1 MSKASE
7 LKPIK
12 FQVIR
17 DYLHELY
24 QFRFNTVAIDLEIIE
39 KGKDEWKT
47 LNPSDLECELFEQ
60 SFTGFDKQLS
70 ALLKSSHFVPAYDP
84 IKHYFESLPEWEKNI
99 DYIEQYANYV
109 TTTDQPFYLA
119 QFKKML
125 VRMIAQA
132 FNTIAFNKQCFTFY
146 SNQNDGKTYFFENLL
161 KDTPMERYSKKNPDV
176 EGKEAKRALA
186 ENFLVNFD
194 ELAGFSKQEVS
205 KIKAF
210 FSESQIK
217 VRLPYDKKDSVM
229 MRKASFVGSTNKR
242 EFLVD
247 ETGNVRWLVFEVLS
261 INHDNGGPNGYRA
274 VDINKVW
281 AQAFYLFMSGYP
293 VQLSPEELKH
303 SELNNEK
310 YARTTT
316 EFELLISHFEPSSK
330 DGAGQFYQP
339 KDLLIRLNQLTN
351 NQIRINSE
359 NIGRALTKMK
369 CERVSQRIGQYG
381 VYGYWLKEL
390 PFMSPIEM
398 KPFAGPVF

>member
-1 MSKASE
+1 MGKASD
-7 LKPIK
+7 KPIK
-12 FQVIR
+12 FVLIR
-17 DYLHELY
+17 DYLEKKY
-24 QFRFNTVAIDLEIIE
+24 DFRFNAVAIDLEYKPLKATVWE
-39 KGKDEWKT
+39 T
-47 LNPSDLECELFEQ
+47 LNPSDLECELFLEG
-60 SFTGFDKQLS
+60 FTGFEKQLS
-70 ALLKSSHFVPAYDP
+70 ALLKSSSFVPVYDP
-84 IKHYFESLPEWEKNI
+84 IRNYFETLPPWDQQT
-99 DYIEQYANYV
+99 DYISQYASYV
-109 TTTDQPFYLA
+109 RTTDQPFFLE
-119 QFKKML
+119 QFKKMM

-132 FNTIAFNKQCFTFY
+132 YNTISFNKQCLTFY
-146 SNQNDGKTYFFENLL
+146 SNQNDGKTYFFENML
-161 KDTPMERYSKKNPDV
+161 KDTPLERYSKKNPDV

-274 VDINKVW
+274 VDINNVW
-281 AQAFYLFMSGYP
+281 AQAFFLFQGGYP

-303 SELNNEK
+303 SETNNEK

-316 EFELLISHFEPSSK
+316 EYELLISHFEPANK
-330 DGAGQFYQP
+330 DALGKFYQP
-339 KDLLIRLNQLTN
+339 KDLLIRLTQLTS
-351 NQIRINSE
+351 NQVRLNPE

-369 CERVSQRIGQYG
+369 VERAQHRIGQFP
-381 VYGYWLKEL
+381 VYGYWLKENL
-390 PFMSPIEM
+390 LDLSDQP
-398 KPFAGPVF
+398 ATPVNIKF